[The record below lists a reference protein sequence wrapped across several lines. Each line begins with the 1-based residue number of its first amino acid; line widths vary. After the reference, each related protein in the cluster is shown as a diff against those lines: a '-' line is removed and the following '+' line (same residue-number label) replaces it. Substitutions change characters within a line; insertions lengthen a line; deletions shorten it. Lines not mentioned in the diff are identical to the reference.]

1 MDISINNGGFIPQIQ
16 RLPLDGKDIVTA
28 IETVKMAIGIVKE
41 IGNAIMGLAKEL
53 GLITNMEV
61 EELGARAI
69 QGLEKGIHS
78 EDFATTEEWVNNLMQ
93 DDWGYD
99 PEKNESLSQE
109 EKVYMG
115 IGTVVAYLVD
125 KFEQLPIKDFL
136 LLATTNPALFTGERM
151 MAISE
156 LIISGSKML
165 GYIVQYLSGSDKSR
179 QTVELA
185 TDTLI
190 EIEKKINPELDDNEA
205 YKTILSYGK

>member
-1 MDISINNGGFIPQIQ
+1 MDISINNGSFIPQIQ
-16 RLPLDGKDIVTA
+16 ELPIDGKDIVNA

-53 GLITNMEV
+53 GLIPNMEV

-69 QGLEKGIHS
+69 QGLEKGIRP
-78 EDFATTEEWVNNLMQ
+78 EDFATTEEWVNKLMQ

-99 PEKNESLSQE
+99 PEKNERLSQE

-115 IGTVVAYLVD
+115 IGTVAAYLVD
-125 KFEQLPIKDFL
+125 KFEQLPIKEFL
-136 LLATTNPALFTGERM
+136 LLATTNPALFTSERM

-156 LIISGSKML
+156 LIIAGSKAL

-205 YKTILSYGK
+205 YKTVLSYGK

>member
-1 MDISINNGGFIPQIQ
+1 MDISINNGSFIPQIQ
-16 RLPLDGKDIVTA
+16 ELPLNGKDVVNA

-41 IGNAIMGLAKEL
+41 IGNAIMELAKEL
-53 GLITNMEV
+53 GLIPNMEV

-69 QGLEKGIHS
+69 QGLEKGIRP
-78 EDFATTEEWVNNLMQ
+78 EDFATTEEWVNKLMQ

-99 PEKNESLSQE
+99 PEKSETLSQE

-115 IGTVVAYLVD
+115 IGTIATYLVD

-136 LLATTNPALFTGERM
+136 LLASTNPALFTGERM
-151 MAISE
+151 VAISE
-156 LIISGSKML
+156 LIIVGGRAL
-165 GYIVQYLSGSDKSR
+165 GYIVKYLSGNNKSR
-179 QTVELA
+179 ETVELA

-205 YKTILSYGK
+205 YKMVLSYSK

>member
-1 MDISINNGGFIPQIQ
+1 MGVSINNGSFIPEIQ
-16 RLPLDGKDIVTA
+16 QLPLDGKDIVTA
-28 IETVKMAIGIVKE
+28 IEAVKMAIGVVKE

-53 GLITNMEV
+53 GLIPNMEV

-69 QGLEKGIHS
+69 QGMEKGIRP
-78 EDFATTEEWVNNLMQ
+78 DNFATTEEWVNKLMQ

-99 PEKNESLSQE
+99 LEKSENLSQE

-115 IGTVVAYLVD
+115 IGTVAAYLVD

-136 LLATTNPALFTGERM
+136 LLATTNPALFSAERM
-151 MAISE
+151 IAISE
-156 LIISGSKML
+156 LIVAGSKVL
-165 GYIVQYLSGSDKSR
+165 GVIVQYLSGSDKSR

-205 YKTILSYGK
+205 YKRVLSYGK

>member
-1 MDISINNGGFIPQIQ
+1 MNVSINNGSFIPEIQ
-16 RLPLDGKDIVTA
+16 QLPLDGKDIVTA
-28 IETVKMAIGIVKE
+28 IEAVEVAIGVVKE

-53 GLITNMEV
+53 GLIPNMEV

-69 QGLEKGIHS
+69 QGMEKGICP
-78 EDFATTEEWVNNLMQ
+78 ENFATTEEWVNKLMQ

-99 PEKNESLSQE
+99 PEKSENLSQE
-109 EKVYMG
+109 EKIYMG
-115 IGTVVAYLVD
+115 IGTVAAYLVD

-136 LLATTNPALFTGERM
+136 LLATTNPALFTAERM
-151 MAISE
+151 VAISE
-156 LIISGSKML
+156 LIVSGSKVF
-165 GYIVQYLSGSDKSR
+165 GVIVQYLSGSDKSR

-205 YKTILSYGK
+205 YKTVLSYAK